1 MLENHFL
8 HISDQLRLLF
18 YKRVFS
24 IVREREG
31 SLSAMEVFSLE
42 VIYLLGKPTVS
53 EFADFIGISRSA
65 ASYKIAMLIQKGY
78 ITKEASE
85 NDKRE
90 FNLILTEKYLKYV
103 KLYEESLKHFVVQGE
118 KKYSEEQLKSFEN
131 NLRML
136 EENYRELEDLSD
148 LPMPR

>member
-8 HISDQLRLLF
+8 QISDTLRLAF
-18 YKRVFS
+18 YKRIFS
-24 IVREREG
+24 VVREREG

-65 ASYKIAMLIQKGY
+65 ASYKVSMLIQKGY
-78 ITKEASE
+78 ILKESSE

-90 FNLILTEKYLKYV
+90 FRLVLTEKYLQYIKM
-103 KLYEESLKHFVVQGE
+103 YEESLKLFVKQGE
-118 KKYSEEQLKSFEN
+118 SKYSTEQLTEFEK
-131 NLRML
+131 NLTIL
-136 EENYRELEDLSD
+136 ESD
-148 LPMPR
+148 YSEIEKLL

>member
-8 HISDQLRLLF
+8 KISDTLRLAF

-24 IVREREG
+24 VVREREG

-65 ASYKIAMLIQKGY
+65 ASYKISMLIQKGY
-78 ITKEASE
+78 ILKEASE

-90 FNLILTEKYLKYV
+90 FRLVITEKYLQYIKM
-103 KLYEESLKHFVVQGE
+103 YEESLKLFVKQGE
-118 KKYSEEQLKSFEN
+118 SKYSTEQLVEFEK
-131 NLRML
+131 NLSIL
-136 EENYRELEDLSD
+136 ESSYSEIEKLL
-148 LPMPR
+148 

>member
-8 HISDQLRLLF
+8 KISDTLRLAF
-18 YKRVFS
+18 YKRIFS
-24 IVREREG
+24 VVREREG

-65 ASYKIAMLIQKGY
+65 ASYKISMLIQKGY
-78 ITKEASE
+78 ILKEASE

-90 FNLILTEKYLKYV
+90 FRLVLTEKYLQYIKM
-103 KLYEESLKHFVVQGE
+103 YEESLKLIVRQGE
-118 KKYSEEQLKSFEN
+118 SKYSTEQLTEFEK
-131 NLRML
+131 NLTI
-136 EENYRELEDLSD
+136 LEDGYSEIEKML
-148 LPMPR
+148 

>member
-8 HISDQLRLLF
+8 NISDHLRLAF

-24 IVREREG
+24 VVREREG

-65 ASYKIAMLIQKGY
+65 ASYKISMLMQKGY
-78 ITKEASE
+78 LTKETSE
-85 NDKRE
+85 SDKRE
-90 FNLILTEKYLKYV
+90 FRLILTEKYLKYI
-103 KLYEESLKHFVVQGE
+103 KMYEESLKFFVTQGE
-118 KKYSEEQLKSFEN
+118 KKYTEEQLKAFED
-131 NLRML
+131 NLLML
-136 EENYRELEDLSD
+136 EENYHEIEDLI
-148 LPMPR
+148 

>member
-8 HISDQLRLLF
+8 KISDTLRLAF
-18 YKRVFS
+18 YKRIFS
-24 IVREREG
+24 VVREREG

-65 ASYKIAMLIQKGY
+65 ASYKISMLIQKGY
-78 ITKEASE
+78 ILKEASE

-90 FNLILTEKYLKYV
+90 FRLVLTEKYLQYIKM
-103 KLYEESLKHFVVQGE
+103 YEESLKLIVRQGE
-118 KKYSEEQLKSFEN
+118 SKYSTEQLTEFEK
-131 NLRML
+131 NLAI
-136 EENYRELEDLSD
+136 LEDGYSEIEKML
-148 LPMPR
+148 

>member
-8 HISDQLRLLF
+8 KISDTLRLAF
-18 YKRVFS
+18 YKRIFS
-24 IVREREG
+24 VVREREG

-65 ASYKIAMLIQKGY
+65 ASYKISMLIQKGY
-78 ITKEASE
+78 ILKEASE

-90 FNLILTEKYLKYV
+90 FRLVLTEKYLQYIKM
-103 KLYEESLKHFVVQGE
+103 YEESLKLIVRHGE
-118 KKYSEEQLKSFEN
+118 SKYSTEQLTEFEK
-131 NLRML
+131 NLTI
-136 EENYRELEDLSD
+136 LEDGYSEIEKML
-148 LPMPR
+148 

>member
-8 HISDQLRLLF
+8 KISDTLRLAF
-18 YKRVFS
+18 YKRIFS
-24 IVREREG
+24 VVREREG

-65 ASYKIAMLIQKGY
+65 ASYKISMLIQKGY
-78 ITKEASE
+78 ILKEASG

-90 FNLILTEKYLKYV
+90 FRLVLTEKYLQYIKM
-103 KLYEESLKHFVVQGE
+103 YEESLKLIVRQGE
-118 KKYSEEQLKSFEN
+118 SKYSTEQLTEFEK
-131 NLRML
+131 NLTI
-136 EENYRELEDLSD
+136 LEDGYSEIEKML
-148 LPMPR
+148 

>member
-42 VIYLLGKPTVS
+42 VIYLLGTPTVS

-65 ASYKIAMLIQKGY
+65 ASYKVSMLIQKGY
-78 ITKEASE
+78 ITKETSE

-90 FNLILTEKYLKYV
+90 FRLVLTEKYLQYV
-103 KLYEESLKHFVVQGE
+103 KLYEESLKFFVMQGE
-118 KKYSEEQLKSFEN
+118 KKYTPEQLAEFEN
-131 NLRML
+131 TLSAL
-136 EENYRELEDLSD
+136 EESYHEIEDLV
-148 LPMPR
+148 

>member
-8 HISDQLRLLF
+8 KISDTLRLAF
-18 YKRVFS
+18 YKRIFS
-24 IVREREG
+24 VVREREG

-65 ASYKIAMLIQKGY
+65 ASYKVSMLIQKGY
-78 ITKEASE
+78 ILKEASE

-90 FNLILTEKYLKYV
+90 FRLVLTEKYLQYIKM
-103 KLYEESLKHFVVQGE
+103 YEESLKLFVKQGE
-118 KKYSEEQLKSFEN
+118 SKYSTEQLTEFEK
-131 NLRML
+131 NLSIL
-136 EENYRELEDLSD
+136 ESSYSEIEKLL
-148 LPMPR
+148 

>member
-8 HISDQLRLLF
+8 HISDKLRLAF

-24 IVREREG
+24 VVREREG

-42 VIYLLGKPTVS
+42 VIYLLGAPTVS

-65 ASYKIAMLIQKGY
+65 ASYKVAMLMQKGY

-90 FNLILTEKYLKYV
+90 FKLVLTEKYLKYV
-103 KLYEESLKHFVVQGE
+103 KLYEESLKFFVIQGE
-118 KKYSEEQLKSFEN
+118 KKYTHEQLSEFEN
-131 NLRML
+131 TLTAL
-136 EENYRELEDLSD
+136 EESYSKIEDLI
-148 LPMPR
+148 